1 MKHIGNDERH
11 RIKFMLGY
19 CKKNTLSSSQ
29 RKQTLSSPIPV
40 LSLRPI
46 YLHHLASHSA
56 LLHLFSHTVLL
67 HHLPTHSLKLLA
79 HPNLI
84 CHLPSQPTLL
94 CHPPAT
100 LLHFPPTPLSYTTS
114 PPQGNSPPKKSIHQ
128 TSFAPLRFFRKEFSS
143 FNTSSISPRN
153 SPTQNPIHP

>member
-1 MKHIGNDERH
+1 MKHIGNDERN

-19 CKKNTLSSSQ
+19 GKKNTLSSSQ

-40 LSLRPI
+40 LSLRPV

-94 CHPPAT
+94 CHLPAPRQ
-100 LLHFPPTPLSYTTS
+100 LPSQEINPSNLIRPFKIFPQRIL
-114 PPQGNSPPKKSIHQ
+114 I
-128 TSFAPLRFFRKEFSS
+128 F
-143 FNTSSISPRN
+143 
-153 SPTQNPIHP
+153 

>member
-1 MKHIGNDERH
+1 MKHIGNDERNS
-11 RIKFMLGY
+11 IKFMLGY
-19 CKKNTLSSSQ
+19 GKKNTLSSSQ

-40 LSLRPI
+40 LSLQPV
-46 YLHHLASHSA
+46 YLHHLPAYSLTLPAHPA
-56 LLHLFSHTVLL
+56 LL

-94 CHPPAT
+94 SHPPAT

-114 PPQGNSPPKKSIHQ
+114 PPQGNSPPKKSIRQ

>member
-1 MKHIGNDERH
+1 MKHIGNDERN

-19 CKKNTLSSSQ
+19 GKKNTLSSSQ

-40 LSLRPI
+40 LSLRPV

-94 CHPPAT
+94 CHLPAYSLTLPSHHALLRHLPAPRQLPSQEINPPH
-100 LLHFPPTPLSYTTS
+100 LIRPFKIFPQRIL
-114 PPQGNSPPKKSIHQ
+114 I
-128 TSFAPLRFFRKEFSS
+128 F
-143 FNTSSISPRN
+143 
-153 SPTQNPIHP
+153 

>member
-1 MKHIGNDERH
+1 MKHIGNDERN

-19 CKKNTLSSSQ
+19 GKKNTLSSSQ

-40 LSLRPI
+40 LSLRPV

-100 LLHFPPTPLSYTTS
+100 LLHFPPSPLSYTTS

-128 TSFAPLRFFRKEFSS
+128 TSFAPLKFFRKEFSS